1 MAADWGELLIGTKP
15 PFVLTT
21 VGGVATGPQVYCPG
35 GLMVIAA
42 VATTWNGAT
51 ATLNMLGPDG
61 ATFLQVSPTQ
71 ATFTANGVGTI
82 YLPNCTIQMA
92 VSGGPPTALFV
103 SIARVV
109 W

>member
-1 MAADWGELLIGTKP
+1 
-15 PFVLTT
+15 
-21 VGGVATGPQVYCPG
+21 
-35 GLMVIAA
+35 MVITA
-42 VATTWNGAT
+42 VASNWNAAT

-71 ATFTANGVGTI
+71 ATFTANGVGTV
-82 YLPNCTIQMA
+82 YLPPCTIQMA

-109 W
+109 E